1 MGSSQ
6 HRKLRRLQA
15 KQANGPVGEL
25 ARVLSGLT
33 PGLREVESQIKDMA
47 PTLEAANRDIEET
60 IRGIRADVAR
70 QHFVQL
76 SLLHRLLSG
85 SLTSGMTF
93 EELSGVARDIEAQY
107 REVETSLSGTEAS

>member
-47 PTLEAANRDIEET
+47 PTLEAANRDVEET
-60 IRGIRADVAR
+60 LRVLRADMAR

-76 SLLHRLLSG
+76 SLLHRFASG
-85 SLTSGMTF
+85 ALPPDITF
-93 EELSGVARDIEAQY
+93 EGLAEMARDLEAQY
-107 REVETSLSGTEAS
+107 KEVESTLTESA